1 MTDSNMLKVLLYSDG
16 THYPFSAAVYTAS
29 LSKSIPN
36 MHITVLHVKESDEG
50 SYSREHSLTDTWP
63 NSVTADWMKQV
74 MDDDDDD
81 SDLLTQK
88 QYQEILNKT
97 NEIFTERGLD
107 VSHHVIYCN
116 PSISDTVDAL
126 LDYATKKS
134 FQLIIMGTRGLT
146 SLKGVI
152 YGSLAYTML
161 NRSPIPV
168 MLVKK
173 LPQEFIDRFCSNTD

>member
-16 THYPFSAAVYTAS
+16 THYPFSAAVYTAN

-36 MHITVLHVKESDEG
+36 MHLTVLHIKESDEASRG
-50 SYSREHSLTDTWP
+50 SEECRTDADPWP
-63 NSVTADWMKQV
+63 TSFSADWMKHV
-74 MDDDDDD
+74 IDDDD
-81 SDLLTQK
+81 SNSLTQK
-88 QYQEILNKT
+88 QYHEILAKT
-97 NEIFTERGLD
+97 SKIFTERGTE

-146 SLKGVI
+146 SLKGLI

-161 NRSPIPV
+161 NKSPIPV

-173 LPQEFIDRFCSNTD
+173 LPQDFIDRFCSNTD